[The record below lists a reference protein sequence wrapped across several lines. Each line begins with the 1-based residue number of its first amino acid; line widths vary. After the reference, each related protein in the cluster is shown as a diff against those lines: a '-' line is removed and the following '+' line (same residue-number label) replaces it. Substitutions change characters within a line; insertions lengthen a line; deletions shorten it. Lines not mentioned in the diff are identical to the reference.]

1 MTASTRRSQISV
13 RLSEPVRRTLE
24 RVAEQDRRSLSNL
37 IELLI
42 ADQLKNLGERV
53 SDHAEAR

>member
-24 RVAEQDRRSLSNL
+24 RVAEQDRRSISNL

-53 SDHAEAR
+53 SDHAEVR